1 MLFRKV
7 FSNFNCKLY
16 LVLLIRL
23 IIPTVYNT
31 FRVSILG
38 SLPDTSALNI
48 ASQLQWVNVIFEKI
62 EESILMPLYFCLG
75 DTIQNVKMTK
85 NKVKTG
91 VAVSGIVYAI
101 FCVLISSLAWP
112 LIDLMGQ
119 NQVYQMRNG
128 FFDHIIDINCLECV

>member
-1 MLFRKV
+1 M
-7 FSNFNCKLY
+7 
-16 LVLLIRL
+16 
-23 IIPTVYNT
+23 PTVYNT

-48 ASQLQWVNVIFEKI
+48 ASQLQWVNVIFEII

-75 DTIQNVKMTK
+75 DTIQNLTMTK

-91 VAVSGIVYAI
+91 LTVSGIVYAI
-101 FCVLISSLAWP
+101 FCVLIALLAWP

-119 NQVYQMRNG
+119 NQVQNVTNYLLNQVNYS
-128 FFDHIIDINCLECV
+128 IT